1 MSFGQVGPLFWPFM
15 FLDMLTCSMLH
26 SDTCLPKRI
35 KAISDYL
42 NTSVLSTSLCGILT
56 GWKKHVGHLKD
67 LTLACLIDM
76 KATNQNVL
84 LFAFT
89 CRLGAELSEIDHN
102 ACVSLS
108 LRRSST
114 LYGMY
119 CALKGGIYL
128 QKCTGISL
136 SMSQSIKTQLNCLF
150 QRLLTIYSFRFNL
163 TGRSDIMWLCEAAV
177 YCHCMIWSHFYYR
190 KCHLDKSRSDM
201 CSMCS

>member
-1 MSFGQVGPLFWPFM
+1 MSVGQVEPLFWPFM

-42 NTSVLSTSLCGILT
+42 NTSVLSASLCRILT
-56 GWKKHVGHLKD
+56 GWQKHAGHVKD

-76 KATNQNVL
+76 KATNRNVL

-102 ACVSLS
+102 VCVSLS
-108 LRRSST
+108 LRRSSP

-136 SMSQSIKTQLNCLF
+136 SVSQSIKTQLNGLF
-150 QRLLTIYSFRFNL
+150 
-163 TGRSDIMWLCEAAV
+163 
-177 YCHCMIWSHFYYR
+177 
-190 KCHLDKSRSDM
+190 
-201 CSMCS
+201 